1 MGKNIERIL
10 ENSNGLNCCQKT
22 LNAFSEDLNID
33 MEPALKMT
41 AGFGSGF
48 TQGEVCGAV
57 SGACM
62 VIGLKYASSDKE
74 DFESKKIT
82 KEKVSLFMDEFKKEN
97 GTIKC
102 KELLGYDCSTEEGA
116 KIIGEKGL
124 HQKLCPKFIGD
135 AIKLTEEII

>member
-1 MGKNIERIL
+1 MKKNIEEIL
-10 ENSNGLNCCQKT
+10 KNSNGLNCCQKT
-22 LNAFSEDLNID
+22 VNAFAEDLNID
-33 MEPALKMT
+33 MDTTLKMT

-57 SGACM
+57 SGACIT
-62 VIGLKYASSDKE
+62 IGLKYASSDM
-74 DFESKKIT
+74 DDLGAKKVT
-82 KEKVSLFMDEFKKEN
+82 KEKVNLFMENFKKEN

-135 AIKLTEEII
+135 AIKLTEQII